1 MNVVSQILNLDMYSL
16 IDMFAK
22 SQIVHLYLY
31 VVKPRMSVMRGSSNR
46 VSEIDHL
53 FDFVASKNISFIEL
67 FLFAQWLVIF
77 HTHMLMDK
85 DHSYQRK

>member
-1 MNVVSQILNLDMYSL
+1 
-16 IDMFAK
+16 
-22 SQIVHLYLY
+22 
-31 VVKPRMSVMRGSSNR
+31 MSVMRGSSNR

-53 FDFVASKNISFIEL
+53 FDVVASKNISFIEL
-67 FLFAQWLVIF
+67 FLFAQWLVTF